1 MTKWLSQSSVQDHH
15 AGVLCC
21 IYRVR
26 ATPVEAEEQEVSA
39 LGRDVFWDRG
49 RPLAAGYV
57 EQS

>member
-1 MTKWLSQSSVQDHH
+1 MQGHN
-15 AGVLCC
+15 AGIPCC
-21 IYRVR
+21 IGRVR

-39 LGRDVFWDRG
+39 LRRDVFWDGG